1 VVKINVDGQSEIN
14 AAEGDGPV
22 NALDKAL
29 RKALEVFYPTIKN
42 VRLTDFKVRVIDS
55 KSATAAKVRVLIESS
70 DGQDIWT
77 SVGVSTDV
85 IEASLIALTDSIEYK
100 LLCDEERKK

>member
-1 VVKINVDGQSEIN
+1 
-14 AAEGDGPV
+14 
-22 NALDKAL
+22 
-29 RKALEVFYPTIKN
+29 
-42 VRLTDFKVRVIDS
+42 
-55 KSATAAKVRVLIESS
+55 LIQSS

-100 LLCDEERKK
+100 LLCDEEKK